1 MSKAN
6 SGFGKPLK
14 GLNSLLDNTGGTS
27 NIDFSNVEITGGSI
41 DSAVIG
47 GSSPDDIFANY
58 LQTGNSSGE
67 GYDVYFYGATE
78 GFYSRWNN
86 VVGRW
91 DIEGHLRVSGI
102 SRLTSTTASTSTTT
116 GALIVSGGVGIAG
129 DLRIASRI
137 FIGPAGGTGTI
148 HLGGGDPDDPSYDM
162 SVIETRTHATNGS
175 EMVLFKGNDV
185 SGTFGPDR
193 IRLRAGAIA
202 FDTYPAA
209 SSSRTAENIRMFI
222 NSSGN
227 VGIGTTSPAFGLD
240 VDGTSRITGIT
251 QITDTTSS
259 TSASTGA
266 LVVSGGVGMAGRLNI
281 GYQGVG
287 VSALTFTRSD
297 GNIFGSISATST
309 DFNSIM
315 RISNPSNNNGRIDFD
330 GGIGGVYFSFG
341 VSGSSTSSRL
351 SITDTTSSTT
361 TTSGALVVSGGVGI
375 AGDLNVNGVSHLN
388 GGRLRFG
395 SNASGNYMQSSSSSF
410 SRTDVPLIISN
421 YFASAEWM
429 SVGPSQTII
438 IPTTASTSTTT
449 GALVVSGGVGIAG
462 NLYAGGL
469 ARLTDTTAST
479 SSITGA
485 LVVSGGVGVAGNL
498 YADGITRLTN
508 TTESTSA
515 TTGALVVSGGV
526 GIGGTTFS
534 RDIRIN
540 ATGFDGLIINNLEP
554 NQDYFKLIVGPSL
567 TSRAIQVQVSSDGS
581 PLFYT
586 KTGTTYYTVGL
597 PTTSYFTG
605 QHMCYSE
612 DFNQY
617 DTGNLFGLIVSAT
630 GEYLSKDQTTGQDIT
645 GKEAISINESLPK
658 IELSDKNSDKRVF
671 GVITDSK
678 DSPLID
684 DNGNIIKDYN
694 PFEYERRIFGRV
706 RVNSLGEGGIWVCN
720 KNGNIE
726 NGDYVTS
733 CTVPGY
739 GTLQPD
745 DLLHSFTVAK
755 ATCNINFSNNLENF
769 QVRYILSDGTSVE
782 TLEEAE
788 YTAVFIGCTYHCG

>member
-14 GLNSLLDNTGGTS
+14 GLNSLLANTNGTS
-27 NIDFSNVEITGGSI
+27 NIDFSNIEITGGSI
-41 DSAVIG
+41 DSTVIG

-67 GYDVYFYGATE
+67 GHDVYFYGATQ
-78 GFYSRWNN
+78 GVYSRWDN
-86 VVGRW
+86 VLGEW
-91 DIEGHLRVSGI
+91 DIRGDLRVSGT
-102 SRLTSTTASTSTTT
+102 SRLTSTAASTSSST
-116 GALIVSGGVGIAG
+116 GALIVSGGVG
-129 DLRIASRI
+129 
-137 FIGPAGGTGTI
+137 
-148 HLGGGDPDDPSYDM
+148 M
-162 SVIETRTHATNGS
+162 S
-175 EMVLFKGNDV
+175 
-185 SGTFGPDR
+185 
-193 IRLRAGAIA
+193 
-202 FDTYPAA
+202 
-209 SSSRTAENIRMFI
+209 
-222 NSSGN
+222 
-227 VGIGTTSPAFGLD
+227 
-240 VDGTSRITGIT
+240 
-251 QITDTTSS
+251 
-259 TSASTGA
+259 
-266 LVVSGGVGMAGRLNI
+266 GRLNI

-287 VSALTFTRSD
+287 VSAMTLARNDGSSGSD
-297 GNIFGSISATST
+297 ISITGT
-309 DFNSIM
+309 GFNSVL
-315 RISNPSNNNGRIDFD
+315 RISNQSGANGRIDFD
-330 GGIGGVYFSFG
+330 GGEGGVYFSFG
-341 VSGSSTSSRL
+341 VSGNSTSSRL
-351 SITDTTSSTT
+351 SINS
-361 TTSGALVVSGGVGI
+361 
-375 AGDLNVNGVSHLN
+375 
-388 GGRLRFG
+388 
-395 SNASGNYMQSSSSSF
+395 
-410 SRTDVPLIISN
+410 
-421 YFASAEWM
+421 
-429 SVGPSQTII
+429 
-438 IPTTASTSTTT
+438 
-449 GALVVSGGVGIAG
+449 
-462 NLYAGGL
+462 
-469 ARLTDTTAST
+469 TTAST
-479 SSITGA
+479 SSSTGA
-485 LVVSGGVGVAGNL
+485 L
-498 YADGITRLTN
+498 T
-508 TTESTSA
+508 
-515 TTGALVVSGGV
+515 VSGGV

-540 ATGFDGLIINNLEP
+540 ATGFDGFIINNLNP
-554 NQDYFKLIVGPSL
+554 NQDYFKFTAGPSL
-567 TSRAIQVQVSSDGS
+567 SSRAIQVQVSSGGS

-586 KTGTTYYTVGL
+586 KVGEIYYAVGL

-630 GEYLSKDQTTGQDIT
+630 GEYLSKNEITGQDMT

-726 NGDYVTS
+726 NGDYITS